1 MKIKDIANIYGC
13 CKDVIGYNI
22 KKPKRNKYNLNIN
35 KINEMLSK
43 GLTQV
48 KIGEY
53 FGCSNKII
61 NKFIK
66 KHKNGK

>member
-1 MKIKDIANIYGC
+1 VLYIY
-13 CKDVIGYNI
+13 
-22 KKPKRNKYNLNIN
+22 KYNLNIN
-35 KINEMLSK
+35 KINEMLEE

-48 KIGEY
+48 EIGKH

-66 KHKNGK
+66 KHKNA